1 MADDAVRALT
11 CIIQGGVSLFRV
23 EPTGNMDILKLK
35 MLIKEQ
41 LKNGVRGSVDAP
53 DLTLWKV
60 RMTMANNSTTN

>member
-1 MADDAVRALT
+1 
-11 CIIQGGVSLFRV
+11 
-23 EPTGNMDILKLK
+23 MDILKLK